1 MSCTPVPSSTPLV
14 VSAAGVEGGVGK
26 KGVAMAVSK
35 LKGASLSVWVPTDEG
50 SDGKGCQVSPIP
62 VVSRASE
69 SFDDESEREGG
80 RGAEARKDGAG
91 CSSEVVADSLMNAT
105 LSVLKVEANE
115 EGEGSSGVGPSDS
128 KDDRV
133 VGTLKRGADALEGG
147 DEATGGKRMKVGEG
161 SGDMN
166 VRVGENS
173 GELFIQEKMS
183 ELGLCGNER
192 YNVWC
197 YNNFFSCERSH
208 DR

>member
-50 SDGKGCQVSPIP
+50 SDEKGCQVSPVP

-69 SFDDESEREGG
+69 SFDDELERG
-80 RGAEARKDGAG
+80 RGAEGRKDGTG

-115 EGEGSSGVGPSDS
+115 EGEGSSGVGTSDS
-128 KDDRV
+128 KDERV
-133 VGTLKRGADALEGG
+133 VGTVKRGADALEGG

-166 VRVGENS
+166 VCEGDNS
-173 GELFIQEKMS
+173 GELFIQKK
-183 ELGLCGNER
+183 
-192 YNVWC
+192 
-197 YNNFFSCERSH
+197 
-208 DR
+208 